1 MSRIRIVSARS
12 MRLAGQQ
19 ARVRLSRVRRTL
31 RHAPLSLT
39 ERVLLILWA
48 CMLTSLVW
56 ASLLV
61 GLVRAMRIA
70 P

>member
-1 MSRIRIVSARS
+1 M
-12 MRLAGQQ
+12 AGRH

-39 ERVLLILWA
+39 ERVLLVLWA
-48 CMLTSLVW
+48 CVLTSLVW
-56 ASLLV
+56 VSLLV
-61 GLVRAMRIA
+61 GLVRTMRIA